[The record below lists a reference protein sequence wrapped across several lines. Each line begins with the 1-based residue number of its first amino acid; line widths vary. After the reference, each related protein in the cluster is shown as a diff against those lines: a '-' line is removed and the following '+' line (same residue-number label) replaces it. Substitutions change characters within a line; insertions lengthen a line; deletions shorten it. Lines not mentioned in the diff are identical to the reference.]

1 MIGSVLTENK
11 KIRKRIEL
19 DMITDRSGIAM
30 DNDLIFESFRNC
42 ITDKKCKGC
51 EWTACK
57 ILQNR
62 RVGIPVDLG
71 LAVTALMADLLKE
84 REFVKCGDCIFYDSY
99 CQQCG
104 NPDGIVDGIIL
115 PDWYCADGVKRDE

>member
-1 MIGSVLTENK
+1 
-11 KIRKRIEL
+11 
-19 DMITDRSGIAM
+19 M

-42 ITDKKCKGC
+42 ITDKKCNGC

-57 ILQNR
+57 VLQNR

-71 LAVTALMADLLKE
+71 LAVTSLIADLLKE
-84 REFVKCGDCIFYDSY
+84 QKPVTCGDCIFYDAH

-104 NPDGIVDGIIL
+104 NPDGIVDGIIF
-115 PDWYCADGVKRDE
+115 PDWFCADGRKKDA